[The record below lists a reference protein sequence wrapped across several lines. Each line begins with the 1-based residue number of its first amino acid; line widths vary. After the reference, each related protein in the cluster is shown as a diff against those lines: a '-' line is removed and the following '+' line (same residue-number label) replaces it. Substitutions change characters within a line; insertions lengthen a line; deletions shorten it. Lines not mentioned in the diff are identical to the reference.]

1 MYDRIIEMKE
11 SLIEN
16 SERRGYMKTQCHNPY
31 LPLFEHI
38 PDGEPKVFGDR
49 LYIFGSHDLENG
61 NEFCELYYVAW
72 SAPVNDLSDWRY
84 EGVIY
89 RKDQDPFNQDLLP
102 LYAPDVVKGRDGRYY
117 LYYCVRFQ
125 DSINVAVCDTPAG
138 EYEYYGRIR
147 YQDGT
152 VMTDNQP
159 YDPSVICCEEGN
171 FLYFGLAAAT
181 IGTLML
187 LSRLLD
193 GISDLVMGSIIDRT
207 HTRWG
212 KARPWILFS
221 AIPMGLGL
229 VLMFSIPQTLPY
241 MGKLIFA
248 CVTYVLMAAVI
259 YTACNLSYNTLLALE
274 APNPKDRVTMSS
286 LRFFLT
292 MATVLFIN
300 YNCGKFVD
308 KFGWTGMSL
317 IFGGI
322 AILLLL
328 ITFFGTKERA
338 NIAQNTAAEVKP
350 ENKMSVKESFSHLF
364 KNKYFWLLTVIFVL
378 NYTILGVNNGLR
390 IYFARNVL
398 GNAALM
404 GTLTLCFILPKM
416 IGNLVYPYINKFLG
430 KWKSMMLGYVIE
442 LAGVLV
448 MALSPAGFATAAAG
462 LILLGI
468 GGIPHNAGLFAMVA
482 DVIDYGEW
490 KTGVRLDGLTNSA
503 TSFGMKVG
511 AGLGSA
517 ITGWGLAWAA
527 YDGKL
532 AVQTAETIFGIK
544 MVYTI
549 VPAVLI
555 VIGLIVLYFC
565 NLDKIYPQI
574 EEGLAKKHA
583 AE

>member
-1 MYDRIIEMKE
+1 
-11 SLIEN
+11 
-16 SERRGYMKTQCHNPY
+16 MKTQCHNPY

-38 PDGEPKVFGDR
+38 PDGEPRVFGDR

-61 NEFCELYYVAW
+61 NEFCELDYVAW

-171 FLYFGLAAAT
+171 FLYFGFAAAT

-338 NIAQNTAAEVKP
+338 NIAQNPAAEAKP

-448 MALSPAGFATAAAG
+448 MALSPADFATAAAG

-468 GGIPHNAGLFAMVA
+468 GGIPHTAGLFAMVA

-574 EEGLAKKHA
+574 EEDLAKKHA

>member
-1 MYDRIIEMKE
+1 MNGKKPTWKEII
-11 SLIEN
+11 SFAVGDAGCNLVWTTIG
-16 SERRGYMKTQCHNPY
+16 SY
-31 LPLFEHI
+31 LT
-38 PDGEPKVFGDR
+38 
-49 LYIFGSHDLENG
+49 
-61 NEFCELYYVAW
+61 LYYT
-72 SAPVNDLSDWRY
+72 
-84 EGVIY
+84 
-89 RKDQDPFNQDLLP
+89 
-102 LYAPDVVKGRDGRYY
+102 
-117 LYYCVRFQ
+117 
-125 DSINVAVCDTPAG
+125 DSV
-138 EYEYYGRIR
+138 
-147 YQDGT
+147 
-152 VMTDNQP
+152 
-159 YDPSVICCEEGN
+159 
-171 FLYFGLAAAT
+171 GLAAAT

-193 GISDLVMGSIIDRT
+193 GVSDLIMGSIIDRT
-207 HTRWG
+207 HTKWG
-212 KARPWILFS
+212 KARPWILYS

-229 VLMFSIPQTLPY
+229 VIMFSIPQTMSY
-241 MGKLIFA
+241 TGKLVFA
-248 CVTYVLMAAVI
+248 CVTYILMAAVI

-274 APNPKDRVTMSS
+274 APEPKDRVTMSS
-286 LRFFLT
+286 IRFFLT

-300 YNCGKFVD
+300 YNCTKFVD
-308 KFGWTGMSL
+308 KFGWTGMSI

-322 AILLLL
+322 AIVLLL
-328 ITFFGTKERA
+328 ITFFGTKERV
-338 NIAQNTAAEVKP
+338 NVEKNTEKNAEQ
-350 ENKMSVKESFSHLF
+350 NKMSVKESFGYLA
-364 KNKYFWLLTVIFVL
+364 KNKYFWLLTIVFVL

-398 GNAALM
+398 GNVALM

-430 KWKSMMLGYVIE
+430 KWKSMMIGYVLE
-442 LAGVLV
+442 LVGVLV
-448 MALSPAGFATAAAG
+448 MAIAPTCFGTAAAG

-527 YDGKL
+527 YDGAL
-532 AVQTAETIFGIK
+532 AEQTLETIAGIK
-544 MVYTI
+544 TVYTM

-555 VIGLIVLYFC
+555 VIGLVVLFFC

-574 EEGLAKKHA
+574 QEGLANKKA
-583 AE
+583 NKAE

>member
-1 MYDRIIEMKE
+1 
-11 SLIEN
+11 
-16 SERRGYMKTQCHNPY
+16 MKTQCHNPY

-38 PDGEPKVFGDR
+38 PDGEPRVFGDR

-61 NEFCELYYVAW
+61 NEFCELDYVAW

-171 FLYFGLAAAT
+171 FLYFGFAAAT

-308 KFGWTGMSL
+308 RFGWTGMSL

-338 NIAQNTAAEVKP
+338 NLAQNTAAEVKP

-364 KNKYFWLLTVIFVL
+364 RNKYFWLLTIIFVL

-430 KWKSMMLGYVIE
+430 KWKSMMLGYAIE

-448 MALSPAGFATAAAG
+448 MALSPASFATAAAG

-532 AVQTAETIFGIK
+532 AAQTAETIFGIK

-549 VPAVLI
+549 VTAVLI
-555 VIGLIVLYFC
+555 VIGLVVLYFC

>member
-1 MYDRIIEMKE
+1 
-11 SLIEN
+11 
-16 SERRGYMKTQCHNPY
+16 MKTQCHNPY
-31 LPLFEHI
+31 LPLCEHI
-38 PDGEPKVFGDR
+38 PDGEPRVFGDR

-61 NEFCELYYVAW
+61 NEFCELDYVAW

-338 NIAQNTAAEVKP
+338 NIAQNPAAEAKP

-448 MALSPAGFATAAAG
+448 MALSPADFATAAAG

-468 GGIPHNAGLFAMVA
+468 GGIPHTAGLFAMVA

-574 EEGLAKKHA
+574 EEDLAKKHA

>member
-1 MYDRIIEMKE
+1 
-11 SLIEN
+11 
-16 SERRGYMKTQCHNPY
+16 MKTQCHNPY

-38 PDGEPKVFGDR
+38 PDGEPRVFGDR

-61 NEFCELYYVAW
+61 NEFCELDYVAW

-338 NIAQNTAAEVKP
+338 NIAQNPATEAKP

-448 MALSPAGFATAAAG
+448 MALSPADFATAAAG

-468 GGIPHNAGLFAMVA
+468 GGIPHTAGLFAMVA

-574 EEGLAKKHA
+574 EEDLAKKHA

>member
-1 MYDRIIEMKE
+1 MNGKKPTWKEII
-11 SLIEN
+11 SFAVGDAGCNLVWTTIG
-16 SERRGYMKTQCHNPY
+16 SY
-31 LPLFEHI
+31 LT
-38 PDGEPKVFGDR
+38 
-49 LYIFGSHDLENG
+49 
-61 NEFCELYYVAW
+61 LYYT
-72 SAPVNDLSDWRY
+72 
-84 EGVIY
+84 
-89 RKDQDPFNQDLLP
+89 
-102 LYAPDVVKGRDGRYY
+102 
-117 LYYCVRFQ
+117 
-125 DSINVAVCDTPAG
+125 DSV
-138 EYEYYGRIR
+138 
-147 YQDGT
+147 
-152 VMTDNQP
+152 
-159 YDPSVICCEEGN
+159 
-171 FLYFGLAAAT
+171 GLAAAT

-207 HTRWG
+207 HTKWG
-212 KARPWILFS
+212 KARPWILYS

-229 VLMFSIPQTLPY
+229 VLMFSIPQTMGY
-241 MGKLIFA
+241 TGKLVFA
-248 CVTYVLMAAVI
+248 CVTYILMAAVI

-274 APNPKDRVTMSS
+274 APEPKDRVTMSS
-286 LRFFLT
+286 IRFFLT

-300 YNCGKFVD
+300 YNCTKFVD

-322 AILLLL
+322 AIVLLL
-328 ITFFGTKERA
+328 ITFFGTKERV
-338 NIAQNTAAEVKP
+338 NVEQNTEKAAE
-350 ENKMSVKESFSHLF
+350 ENKMSVKESFGYLA

-398 GNAALM
+398 GNVKLM

-416 IGNLVYPYINKFLG
+416 IGNLVFPYINKFLG
-430 KWKSMMLGYVIE
+430 KWKSMMGGYVLE
-442 LAGVLV
+442 LLGVLI
-448 MALSPAGFATAAAG
+448 MAFAPTCFGTAAAG
-462 LILLGI
+462 LVLLGI

-527 YDGKL
+527 YDGAL
-532 AVQTAETIFGIK
+532 ESQTLQTIAGIK
-544 MVYTI
+544 TVYTM

-555 VIGLIVLYFC
+555 IVGLVVLFFC

-574 EEGLAKKHA
+574 QAGLASKKNDA
-583 AE
+583 KAE

>member
-1 MYDRIIEMKE
+1 MNAKKPTWKEII
-11 SLIEN
+11 SFAVGDAGCNLVWTTIG
-16 SERRGYMKTQCHNPY
+16 SY
-31 LPLFEHI
+31 LT
-38 PDGEPKVFGDR
+38 
-49 LYIFGSHDLENG
+49 
-61 NEFCELYYVAW
+61 LYYT
-72 SAPVNDLSDWRY
+72 
-84 EGVIY
+84 
-89 RKDQDPFNQDLLP
+89 
-102 LYAPDVVKGRDGRYY
+102 
-117 LYYCVRFQ
+117 
-125 DSINVAVCDTPAG
+125 DSV
-138 EYEYYGRIR
+138 
-147 YQDGT
+147 
-152 VMTDNQP
+152 
-159 YDPSVICCEEGN
+159 
-171 FLYFGLAAAT
+171 GLAAAT

-193 GISDLVMGSIIDRT
+193 GVSDLVMGSIIDRT
-207 HTRWG
+207 HTKWG
-212 KARPWILFS
+212 KARPWILYS

-229 VLMFSIPQTLPY
+229 VIMFSIPQTMGY
-241 MGKLIFA
+241 TGKLVFA
-248 CVTYVLMAAVI
+248 CVTYILMAAVI

-274 APNPKDRVTMSS
+274 APDPKDRVTMSS
-286 LRFFLT
+286 IRFFLT

-300 YNCGKFVD
+300 YNCTKFVD
-308 KFGWTGMSL
+308 RFGWTGMSL
-317 IFGGI
+317 IFGAI
-322 AILLLL
+322 AIVLLL
-328 ITFFGTKERA
+328 ITFFGTKERV
-338 NIAQNTAAEVKP
+338 NLEENVKKEEP
-350 ENKMSVKESFSHLF
+350 EDKMSVKESFGYLV

-398 GNAALM
+398 GNVALM

-430 KWKSMMLGYVIE
+430 KWKSMMIGYVLE
-442 LAGVLV
+442 LVGVLV
-448 MALSPAGFATAAAG
+448 MAVAPTCFETAAAG

-527 YDGKL
+527 YDGAL
-532 AVQTAETIFGIK
+532 ETQTIQTIAGIK
-544 MVYTI
+544 TVYTI

-555 VIGLIVLYFC
+555 VIGLVVLFFC

-574 EEGLAKKHA
+574 QAGLASKKADA
-583 AE
+583 AN